1 MDENKVIKT
10 GTTTVGIVC
19 KDGIVLAADKRATL
33 GGGYIYS
40 KNADKVVMINDNI
53 VVTIAGNV
61 SDVQYLIKLLQAEL
75 QIKMMR
81 KGKEGSVKEA
91 ANLMARMVYQ
101 NIRKFSTLPGVTQFI
116 LAGKDNTGLHMYD
129 IFPDGSVNEV
139 DDYLASGS
147 GSMLGAYS
155 ILDTLYKKDIKID
168 EGIKLAFKAINA
180 ALQRDAASGNGI
192 NVFTIT
198 KDSIKK
204 VLTRD
209 LNTRLEL

>member
-10 GTTTVGIVC
+10 GTTTVGIIC

-40 KNADKVVMINDNI
+40 KKAEKIVQINDNI
-53 VVTIAGNV
+53 IVTIAGNV
-61 SDVQYLIKLLQAEL
+61 SDVQVLVKLLQAEL
-75 QIKMMR
+75 QIKKMR

-101 NIRKFSTLPGVTQFI
+101 NIRKFSALPGVTQFI
-116 LAGKDNTGLHMYD
+116 LAGRDDSGLHMYD

-147 GSMLGAYS
+147 GSIVGAYS
-155 ILDTLYKKDIKID
+155 ILDSLYKKDIKMD
-168 EGIKLAFKAINA
+168 EGIKLAFKAVNA
-180 ALQRDAASGNGI
+180 ALQRDAASGDGI
-192 NVFTIT
+192 NVVTVT
-198 KDSIKK
+198 KEGIKK

-209 LNTRLEL
+209 LNTRLEA